1 MSLGILVVR
10 RRVLEISRKPNV
22 SNHNHIL
29 REMYDFIEVVGILE
43 YTPLQADAFNK
54 NNIHGDS
61 GFSN

>member
-1 MSLGILVVR
+1 MVR

-61 GFSN
+61 GF